1 MPGGLQVSTLTAMIQ
16 VNTEPI
22 LKKCAGIRD
31 CSGTTFNSPRLDDIF
46 VFNLIQEFCIN
57 RCISGNSVIMAD
69 SRKCQS
75 HACADIWA
83 DVARLVC
90 TARATEIEG
99 QMIQE

>member
-1 MPGGLQVSTLTAMIQ
+1 MNQYPSTKPVIEELT
-16 VNTEPI
+16 
-22 LKKCAGIRD
+22 D
-31 CSGTTFNSPRLDDIF
+31 NSS
-46 VFNLIQEFCIN
+46 

-99 QMIQE
+99 QMIQLVDNQKSIRTATEAHV